1 MNQIKKSIQTYALNE
16 EKVLKKAQ
24 PSRHFGFKLATAFA
38 LGLVLMFALLPSL
51 RPTPAIAYTAI
62 VRVEINPAFDILV
75 DENDKVVDITPL
87 NEDAQDFDK
96 GPYLDGDVTLAI
108 EAIIAYAI
116 EKGFIDENALESDVV
131 SITTVLDEEKED
143 EEVKEAVDNLGQRIK
158 TRMMNQEEEFKVNV
172 VFIKATLRELFEAA
186 GKEVPLGLYVIQGKV
201 LQEDGSLIPMKEYLK
216 EDHPEQSLVQL
227 KRSVHAEV
235 RALEAT
241 IREMRRNGEDTSE
254 LEAELEELKTQLR
267 AYQDE
272 LDALEND
279 EIDDEDDMDDGE
291 EEMKAQLESEARE
304 KIKAVRDNIKNKQN
318 NGKGRP

>member
-16 EKVLKKAQ
+16 EMILKKAH
-24 PSRHFGFKLATAFA
+24 PSRHFGLKFASAFA

-87 NEDAQDFDK
+87 NEDAQDFEK

-131 SITTVLDEEKED
+131 SITTVLDEEEED
-143 EEVKEAVDNLGQRIK
+143 EEVKDAVDNLGQRIK
-158 TRMMNQEEEFKVNV
+158 TQMMNQEEEFKVDV
-172 VFIKATLRELFEAA
+172 VFIKATQRELFEAA

-216 EDHPEQSLVQL
+216 EDHPQQSLVQL
-227 KRSVHAEV
+227 KRSIHAEV

-241 IREMRRNGEDTSE
+241 IREMTRDGEDTSE

-272 LDALEND
+272 LDALEED
-279 EIDDEDDMDDGE
+279 EKEDDEDVKE
-291 EEMKAQLESEARE
+291 QLESEARE

-318 NGKGRP
+318 KGQGRP

>member
-24 PSRHFGFKLATAFA
+24 PSRQFGLKFASAFA

-87 NEDAQDFDK
+87 NDDAQAFDK

-131 SITTVLDEEKED
+131 SITTVLDEEEED
-143 EEVKEAVDNLGQRIK
+143 EEIKEAVDNLGQRIK
-158 TRMMNQEEEFKVNV
+158 TRMMNQEEEFKVDV
-172 VFIKATLRELFEAA
+172 VFIKATQRELFEAE
-186 GKEVPLGLYVIQGKV
+186 GKDVPLGLYVIQGKV

-227 KRSVHAEV
+227 KRSLHMEV

-241 IREMRRNGEDTSE
+241 IREMTRNGEDTTE

-272 LDALEND
+272 LDALEED
-279 EIDDEDDMDDGE
+279 EKEDDEDVKE
-291 EEMKAQLESEARE
+291 QLESEARE
-304 KIKAVRDNIKNKQN
+304 KIERVRKNVKTKQN
-318 NGKGRP
+318 NGQGRP

>member
-16 EKVLKKAQ
+16 EMILKKAH
-24 PSRHFGFKLATAFA
+24 PSRHFGLKFASAFA

-51 RPTPAIAYTAI
+51 RPIPTLAYTAI

-75 DENDKVVDITPL
+75 DENDMVVDITPL

-96 GPYLDGDVTLAI
+96 GPYLDKEVSLAI

-131 SITTVLDEEKED
+131 SITTVLDEEEED
-143 EEVKEAVDNLGQRIK
+143 EDIIEAVDNLGQRIK
-158 TRMMNQEEEFKVNV
+158 ARMMNQEEAFKVDV
-172 VFIKATLRELFEAA
+172 VFIKATLRELFEAE

-201 LQEDGSLIPMKEYLK
+201 LQEDGSLIPMKDYIK
-216 EDHPEQSLVQL
+216 EDHPQQSLVQL
-227 KRSVHAEV
+227 KRSVHGEV

-241 IREMRRNGEDTSE
+241 IREMNRSGEDTSE
-254 LEAELEELKTQLR
+254 LEAQLEELKTQLR

-272 LDALEND
+272 LDAIE
-279 EIDDEDDMDDGE
+279 DDEGE
-291 EEMKAQLESEARE
+291 EEDDLKEQLESETRE
-304 KIKAVRDNIKNKQN
+304 KIKAVRDNVKNKQN